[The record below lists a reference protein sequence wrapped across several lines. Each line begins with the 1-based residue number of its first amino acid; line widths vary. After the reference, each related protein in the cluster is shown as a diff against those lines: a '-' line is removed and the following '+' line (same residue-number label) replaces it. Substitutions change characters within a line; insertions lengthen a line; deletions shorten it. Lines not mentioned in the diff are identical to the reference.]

1 MSKKD
6 FTDFKEMSESD
17 HNALYERY
25 KNNLESVLARL
36 GTGRVARINDDAFA
50 DAVNSIEQDMKII
63 MFRRLLPDNGASKG
77 KTAGIYAF
85 RLSRAAIVNLCPSDD
100 YHESD
105 RKVGILVALKT
116 ALDCVGLK
124 VSQIPENLRQEII
137 YNMHKRH
144 VNQETLALVIDACTC
159 GNNASL

>member
-25 KNNLESVLARL
+25 
-36 GTGRVARINDDAFA
+36 
-50 DAVNSIEQDMKII
+50 
-63 MFRRLLPDNGASKG
+63 
-77 KTAGIYAF
+77 
-85 RLSRAAIVNLCPSDD
+85 
-100 YHESD
+100 
-105 RKVGILVALKT
+105 
-116 ALDCVGLK
+116 
-124 VSQIPENLRQEII
+124 LRQEII